1 MWTTTRIITALLA
14 SAGAAAAFLLAPIAS
29 ADPGDD
35 STLPS
40 CTNVG
45 SGSEFTGT
53 ETTEC
58 ASPGNVQ
65 INAAAPEPDYPYPWD
80 DEFYGPALIM
90 GGGDYGPHGG
100 GGGGGG
106 GGHR

>member
-1 MWTTTRIITALLA
+1 MRTTTRIITPLLA
-14 SAGAAAAFLLAPIAS
+14 SAGAAAAFLLAPVAS

-53 ETTEC
+53 ETTE
-58 ASPGNVQ
+58 
-65 INAAAPEPDYPYPWD
+65 
-80 DEFYGPALIM
+80 
-90 GGGDYGPHGG
+90 
-100 GGGGGG
+100 
-106 GGHR
+106 